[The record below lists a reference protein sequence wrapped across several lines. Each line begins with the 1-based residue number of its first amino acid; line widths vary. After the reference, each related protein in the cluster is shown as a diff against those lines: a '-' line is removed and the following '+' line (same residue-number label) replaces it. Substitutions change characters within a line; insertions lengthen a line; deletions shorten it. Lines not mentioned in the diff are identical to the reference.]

1 MDYPKIPA
9 GLRLQRLEPP
19 QGKIR
24 MVLDTDTY
32 NEVDDQFA
40 LAYAVRSEEKISLE
54 AVYAAPYHNDRS
66 SGPRDGMESSYN
78 EIKKVLGLMD
88 CSSRYPVFR
97 GSTDYLKNRNQPEES
112 DAVRDLIDRAMS
124 ADENNPLYVAAI
136 GAITNVASAILLKPE
151 IIQKIIVVWLGG
163 HAMHWHD
170 TNEFNLMQDVP
181 AARVIFNSGVP
192 LILVPCM
199 GVTTH
204 LHTTI
209 AELERH
215 LKGKSAIGTY
225 LTNIVR
231 EYTKDPFAWS
241 KIIWDVAPVAWLVNS
256 YWVPTHL
263 IHCPLVTDQVTWS
276 FDQSRHLIRSAF
288 YVHRDPIFADVF
300 RKLSD

>member
-1 MDYPKIPA
+1 
-9 GLRLQRLEPP
+9 
-19 QGKIR
+19 
-24 MVLDTDTY
+24 
-32 NEVDDQFA
+32 
-40 LAYAVRSEEKISLE
+40 
-54 AVYAAPYHNDRS
+54 
-66 SGPRDGMESSYN
+66 
-78 EIKKVLGLMD
+78 MD

-199 GVTTH
+199 G
-204 LHTTI
+204 
-209 AELERH
+209 
-215 LKGKSAIGTY
+215 SQ
-225 LTNIVR
+225 
-231 EYTKDPFAWS
+231 
-241 KIIWDVAPVAWLVNS
+241 
-256 YWVPTHL
+256 PT
-263 IHCPLVTDQVTWS
+263 C
-276 FDQSRHLIRSAF
+276 IR
-288 YVHRDPIFADVF
+288 
-300 RKLSD
+300 L